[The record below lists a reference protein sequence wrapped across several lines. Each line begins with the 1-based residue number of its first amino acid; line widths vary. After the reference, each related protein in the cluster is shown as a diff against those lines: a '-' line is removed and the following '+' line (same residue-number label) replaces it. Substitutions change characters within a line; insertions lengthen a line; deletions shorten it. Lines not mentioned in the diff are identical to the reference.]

1 MIATIEKQ
9 STIFNYLC
17 KMNKK
22 HHSNNI
28 LLNLGI
34 ESLNEMQEVAQ
45 DAILNDNNV
54 LLLSPTGSGKTL
66 AFLLPILE
74 MLQPEILSVQCL
86 ILVPSRELGLQ
97 IEQVWKK
104 MGTDYKVNVCYG
116 GHSIDTEIKNLSN
129 PPAVLIGTPGRIA
142 DHIDRGTFRL
152 DKIQTLILDEFDK
165 SLQLGFHEQMSFIIG
180 KLSKLNK
187 RVLVS
192 ATSDIE
198 IPKYTRV
205 VNPTILDFIPTV
217 EDNESNLATKMVV
230 SKEKDKLGSL
240 FSLICSLKSQS
251 AIVFCN
257 HRDAA
262 ERISDTLCEKGIY
275 VTYYHGGMDQEERE
289 RALIQFRN
297 GSVSYLITTDLAAR
311 GLDIPEMKH
320 VIHYHLPLKEDEF
333 THRNGRTARM
343 QATGTAYVIVH
354 ESEKKMDYLDYGME
368 VLAVD
373 KSNTLPK
380 PPEFQTIY
388 ISGGKKNKLN
398 KIDIVGFFSQKGN
411 LEKGDLGLIEVKDF
425 ISFAAVKFNKV
436 KDLLLAIKEEKM
448 KGKKFKIEVA
458 RKVIKK
464 EEE

>member
-1 MIATIEKQ
+1 
-9 STIFNYLC
+9 
-17 KMNKK
+17 MNNN
-22 HHSNNI
+22 HHSTNL

-34 ESLNEMQEVAQ
+34 ESLNEMQVAAQ
-45 DAILNDNNV
+45 ETIVENNNT

-66 AFLLPILE
+66 AFLLPVFEI
-74 MLQPEILSVQCL
+74 LQPEILSVQCL
-86 ILVPSRELGLQ
+86 IIVPSRELGLQ

-104 MGTDYKVNVCYG
+104 MGTGYKANVCYG
-116 GHSIDTEIKNLSN
+116 GHSIDTEINNLSN

-142 DHIDRGTFRL
+142 DHIDRETFRT
-152 DKIQTLILDEFDK
+152 DKIQTLVLDEFDK
-165 SLQLGFHEQMSFIIG
+165 SLQLGFHEEMSFIINR
-180 KLSKLNK
+180 LPKLNK

-205 VNPTILDFIPTV
+205 INPAVLDFIPR
-217 EDNESNLATKMVV
+217 NEEKTNLSMKMVV
-230 SKEKDKLGSL
+230 SKEKDKINSL
-240 FSLICSLKSQS
+240 FQLICSLKSES
-251 AIVFCN
+251 ALIFCN

-262 ERISDTLCEKGIY
+262 ERISDTLNEKGIY
-275 VTYYHGGMDQEERE
+275 ATYYHGGMDQEERE

-297 GSVSYLITTDLAAR
+297 GSVSYLVTTDLAAR

-320 VIHYHLPLKEDEF
+320 VIHYHLPSKEDEF

-343 QATGTAYVIVH
+343 LASGTAYIIVH
-354 ESEKKMDYLDYGME
+354 ESEKKLDYIDYDME
-368 VLAVD
+368 VLNIEN
-373 KSNTLPK
+373 SNSLPK

-398 KIDIVGFFSQKGN
+398 KIDIVGFFSQKGK

-425 ISFAAVKFNKV
+425 ISFAAVKSKKV
-436 KDLLLAIKEEKM
+436 KDFLKNIKDEKM

-458 RKVIKK
+458 RKVVKK
-464 EEE
+464 EE

>member
-1 MIATIEKQ
+1 
-9 STIFNYLC
+9 
-17 KMNKK
+17 MNKK

-34 ESLNEMQEVAQ
+34 ESLNEMQEAAQ
-45 DAILNDNNV
+45 DVILNDNNV

-66 AFLLPILE
+66 AFLLPIFE

-205 VNPTILDFIPTV
+205 VNPTILDFIPT
-217 EDNESNLATKMVV
+217 EEEQESNLTTKIVV
-230 SKEKDKLGSL
+230 SVAKDKIGSL
-240 FSLICSLKSQS
+240 FNLICSLKSQS

-262 ERISDTLCEKGIY
+262 ERISDTLNEKGIY
-275 VTYYHGGMDQEERE
+275 ATYYHGGMDQEERE
-289 RALIQFRN
+289 RSLIQFRN
-297 GSVSYLITTDLAAR
+297 GSMSYLITTDLAAR

-343 QATGTAYVIVH
+343 QASGTAYLIIND
-354 ESEKKMDYLDYGME
+354 SEKKLDYVDYGMP
-368 VLAVD
+368 VLNVEN
-373 KSNTLPK
+373 NTALPK

-398 KIDIVGFFSQKGN
+398 KIDIVGFFSQKGK

-436 KDLLLAIKEEKM
+436 KDLLHAVKDEKM

>member
-1 MIATIEKQ
+1 
-9 STIFNYLC
+9 
-17 KMNKK
+17 
-22 HHSNNI
+22 
-28 LLNLGI
+28 
-34 ESLNEMQEVAQ
+34 
-45 DAILNDNNV
+45 
-54 LLLSPTGSGKTL
+54 
-66 AFLLPILE
+66 LPILAI
-74 MLQPEILSVQCL
+74 LQPEFQSVQCL

-104 MGTDYKVNVCYG
+104 MGTDFKVNTCYG
-116 GHSIDTEIKNLSN
+116 GHSIETETKNLSN
-129 PPAVLIGTPGRIA
+129 PPAILIGTPGRIA
-142 DHIDRGTFRL
+142 DHIDRKTFRV
-152 DKIQTLILDEFDK
+152 DKIQTLVLDEFDK

-192 ATSDIE
+192 ATSSIA
-198 IPKYTRV
+198 IPKYTNV
-205 VNPTILDFIPTV
+205 VNPTVLDYIV
-217 EDNESNLATKMVV
+217 IEDNQKENLTTKLVI
-230 SKEKDKLGSL
+230 SKEKDKIGSL
-240 FSLICSLKSQS
+240 FKLICSLKSQS

-262 ERISDTLCEKGIY
+262 ERISDSLCEKGIY
-275 VTYYHGGMDQEERE
+275 ATYYHGGMDQEERE

-320 VIHYHLPLKEDEF
+320 VVHYHLPAKEEEF

-343 QATGTAYVIVH
+343 LSTGTAYIIFN
-354 ESEKKMDYLDYGME
+354 ESEKKLDYINYEMP
-368 VLAVD
+368 VLNVENAI
-373 KSNTLPK
+373 NLPK
-380 PPEFQTIY
+380 PPEFQTVY

-398 KIDIVGFFSQKGN
+398 KIDIVGFFSQKGK

-425 ISFAAVKFNKV
+425 ISFAAIKFSKV
-436 KDLLLAIKEEKM
+436 SDLLKNIRDEKM

-464 EEE
+464 IE

>member
-1 MIATIEKQ
+1 MYK
-9 STIFNYLC
+9 NP
-17 KMNKK
+17 
-22 HHSNNI
+22 HSNNL

-34 ESLNEMQEVAQ
+34 ESLNEMQEIAQ
-45 DAILNDNNV
+45 ETILNDANV

-66 AFLLPILE
+66 AFLLPVFQL
-74 MLQPEILSVQCL
+74 LQPEIKGVQCL

-104 MGTDYKVNVCYG
+104 MGTDYKVNICYG

-142 DHIDRGTFRL
+142 DHLERNSF
-152 DKIQTLILDEFDK
+152 KVNAIQTLILDEFDK
-165 SLQLGFHEQMSFIIG
+165 SLQLGFHEQMKLIIS
-180 KLSKLNK
+180 KLTKLNK

-198 IPKYTRV
+198 IPKYTGVFR
-205 VNPTILDFIPTV
+205 PTVLDFIPT
-217 EDNESNLATKMVV
+217 EEENSNLSFKMVI
-230 SKEKDKLGSL
+230 SKEKDKINSL
-240 FSLICSLKSQS
+240 FKLICSLKSQS

-275 VTYYHGGMDQEERE
+275 ATYYHGGMDQDERE

-320 VIHYHLPLKEDEF
+320 VIHYHLPSKEDEF

-343 QATGTAYVIVH
+343 LASGTAYIIAH
-354 ESEKKMDYLDYGME
+354 ESEKKMDYLDYGMSILNVE
-368 VLAVD
+368 NAT
-373 KSNTLPK
+373 TLPK

-398 KIDIVGFFSQKGN
+398 KIDIVGFFSQKGK
-411 LEKGDLGLIEVKDF
+411 LDKSDLGLIEVKDF
-425 ISFAAVKFNKV
+425 ISFAAVKSKKV
-436 KDLLLAIKEEKM
+436 KEFLANIRDEKM
-448 KGKKFKIEVA
+448 KGKKFKIEIA

>member
-1 MIATIEKQ
+1 
-9 STIFNYLC
+9 
-17 KMNKK
+17 MNFQ
-22 HHSNNI
+22 NNTTNI
-28 LLNLGI
+28 LSNLGI
-34 ESLNEMQEVAQ
+34 STLNEMQIAAKETV
-45 DAILNDNNV
+45 LNDNNV

-66 AFLLPILE
+66 AFLLPIFE
-74 MLQPEILSVQCL
+74 MLQPEILSVQTL
-86 ILVPSRELGLQ
+86 ILVPSRELALQ

-104 MGTDYKVNVCYG
+104 MGTNYKVNVCYG
-116 GHSIDTEIKNLSN
+116 GHSIETEMKNLTN
-129 PPAVLIGTPGRIA
+129 PPALLIGTPGRIA
-142 DHIDRGTFRL
+142 DHIDRGSFRV

-180 KLSKLNK
+180 KLTKINK

-205 VNPTILDFIPTV
+205 VNPSILDFIPNH
-217 EDNESNLATKMVV
+217 EEKSNLSIKFVI
-230 SKEKDKLGSL
+230 SKEKDKIVSL
-240 FSLICSLKSQS
+240 FSLICSLKADA
-251 AIVFCN
+251 AIIFCN

-275 VTYYHGGMDQEERE
+275 ATYYHGGMDQDERE

-343 QATGTAYVIVH
+343 MSSGTAYVIH
-354 ESEKKMDYLDYGME
+354 NETEKKLDYLDYN
-368 VLAVD
+368 LPILTL
-373 KSNTLPK
+373 SNEINLPK
-380 PPEFQTIY
+380 PPFFQTVY

-411 LEKGDLGLIEVKDF
+411 LEKEDIGLIEVKDF
-425 ISFAAVKFNKV
+425 ISFAAIKFNKV
-436 KDLLLAIKEEKM
+436 NDLLKNILHEKM
-448 KGKKFKIEVA
+448 KGKKFKIEIA

-464 EEE
+464 LE

>member
-1 MIATIEKQ
+1 MK
-9 STIFNYLC
+9 NH
-17 KMNKK
+17 

-34 ESLNEMQEVAQ
+34 ANLNEMQLAAQ
-45 DAILNDNNV
+45 ETILNDSNV

-66 AFLLPILE
+66 AFLLPVFE
-74 MLQPEILSVQCL
+74 MLQEDISTVQCL

-104 MGTDYKVNVCYG
+104 MGTNYKVNVCYG

-142 DHIDRGTFRL
+142 DHIDRGTF
-152 DKIQTLILDEFDK
+152 KIDTIETLILDEFDK

-180 KLSKLNK
+180 RLTKLNK
-187 RVLVS
+187 RILVS

-205 VNPTILDFIPTV
+205 IHPTILDFIPEEEAST
-217 EDNESNLATKMVV
+217 NLSIRMVV
-230 SKEKDKLGSL
+230 SKQKDKIDSL
-240 FSLICSLKSQS
+240 FHLICSLQS
-251 AIVFCN
+251 ESALIFCN

-262 ERISDTLCEKGIY
+262 ERISDTLNEKGIY
-275 VTYYHGGMDQEERE
+275 ATYYHGGMDQDERE

-297 GSVSYLITTDLAAR
+297 GSVSYLVTTDLAAR

-320 VIHYHLPLKEDEF
+320 VIHYHLPSKEEEF

-343 QATGTAYVIVH
+343 LASGTAYVIIH
-354 ESEKKMDYLDYGME
+354 ESEKKLDYIDYRMK
-368 VLAVD
+368 VLDVD
-373 KSNTLPK
+373 NNTTLPK
-380 PPEFQTIY
+380 PPQFQTIY

-398 KIDIVGFFSQKGN
+398 KIDIVGFFSQKGK
-411 LEKGDLGLIEVKDF
+411 LEKEDLGLIEVKDF
-425 ISFAAVKFNKV
+425 ISFAAVKSKKV
-436 KDLLLAIKEEKM
+436 KELLGLIRDEKM

-464 EEE
+464 EEN

>member
-1 MIATIEKQ
+1 
-9 STIFNYLC
+9 
-17 KMNKK
+17 MNN
-22 HHSNNI
+22 HHSKNM
-28 LLNLGI
+28 LFNLGI

-45 DAILNDNNV
+45 DAILNENNV

-66 AFLLPILE
+66 AFLLPIFE

-86 ILVPSRELGLQ
+86 ILVPSRELALQ

-116 GHSIDTEIKNLSN
+116 GHAIDTEIKNLSN
-129 PPAVLIGTPGRIA
+129 PPAILIGTPGRIA
-142 DHIDRGTFRL
+142 DHIDRGTFRV

-180 KLSKLNK
+180 QLNKLNK
-187 RVLVS
+187 RILVS

-205 VNPTILDFIPTV
+205 VNPMILDFIPQ
-217 EDNESNLATKMVV
+217 ESFEMANNLALRMVI
-230 SKEKDKLGSL
+230 SKEKDKIGTL
-240 FSLICSLKSQS
+240 FRLIGSLKSQS
-251 AIVFCN
+251 AIIFCN
-257 HRDAA
+257 HREAA
-262 ERISDTLCEKGIY
+262 ERVSDALCEKGIY
-275 VTYYHGGMDQEERE
+275 ATYYHGGMDQDERE

-343 QATGTAYVIVH
+343 LSSGTAYVIVH
-354 ESEKKMDYLDYGME
+354 ETEKKLDYIDYGMP
-368 VLAVD
+368 VLALE
-373 KSNTLPK
+373 STYALPK
-380 PPEFQTIY
+380 PPEFQTVY

-398 KIDIVGFFSQKGN
+398 KIDIVGFFSQKGQ
-411 LEKGDLGLIEVKDF
+411 LEKSDLGLIEVKDF
-425 ISFAAVKFNKV
+425 TSFAAVKFNKV
-436 KDLLLAIKEEKM
+436 KDLLLNIHDEKM
-448 KGKKFKIEVA
+448 KGKKYKIEVA
-458 RKVIKK
+458 RKVIKRV
-464 EEE
+464 E

>member
-1 MIATIEKQ
+1 MYK
-9 STIFNYLC
+9 NP
-17 KMNKK
+17 
-22 HHSNNI
+22 HSNNL

-34 ESLNEMQEVAQ
+34 ESLNEMQEMAQ
-45 DAILNDNNV
+45 DAILNDANV

-66 AFLLPILE
+66 AFLLPIFK
-74 MLQPEILSVQCL
+74 MLQPEINTVQCL

-142 DHIDRGTFRL
+142 DHIDRETFKL
-152 DKIQTLILDEFDK
+152 DTIETLILDEFDK
-165 SLQLGFHEQMSFIIG
+165 SLQLGFHEQMSFIISR
-180 KLSKLNK
+180 LSKLNK

-205 VNPTILDFIPTV
+205 VNPTVLDFIPT
-217 EDNESNLATKMVV
+217 EEENSNLELKLVV
-230 SKEKDKLGSL
+230 SKEKDKINSL
-240 FSLICSLKSQS
+240 FNLICSLKSEA
-251 AIVFCN
+251 AIIFCN

-262 ERISDTLCEKGIY
+262 ERISDTLNEKGIY
-275 VTYYHGGMDQEERE
+275 ATYYHGGMDQDERE

-343 QATGTAYVIVH
+343 LASGTAYIVAH
-354 ESEKKMDYLDYGME
+354 ESEKKMEYLDYGMA
-368 VLAVD
+368 VLNIENAT
-373 KSNTLPK
+373 TLPK
-380 PPEFQTIY
+380 PPQFQTIY

-398 KIDIVGFFSQKGN
+398 KIDIVGFFSQKGK

-425 ISFAAVKFNKV
+425 ISFAAVKSKKV
-436 KDLLLAIKEEKM
+436 KELLGNIRDEKM

-458 RKVIKK
+458 RKVVKK
-464 EEE
+464 ED

>member
-1 MIATIEKQ
+1 
-9 STIFNYLC
+9 
-17 KMNKK
+17 MNKK

-34 ESLNEMQEVAQ
+34 ENLNEMQEAAQ
-45 DAILNDNNV
+45 ETILNENNV

-66 AFLLPILE
+66 AFLMPVLE
-74 MLQPEILSVQCL
+74 MLQAEILSVQCL

-116 GHSIDTEIKNLSN
+116 GHSIDTEINNLSN

-142 DHIDRGTFRL
+142 DHIERGSFRL

-165 SLQLGFHEQMSFIIG
+165 SLQLGFHEQMSFIIS
-180 KLSKLNK
+180 KLSKVNK

-205 VNPTILDFIPTV
+205 VNPTILDFIP
-217 EDNESNLATKMVV
+217 ESEEESNLSTKLVV
-230 SKEKDKLGSL
+230 SKEKDKLNTL
-240 FSLICSLKSQS
+240 FQLLCSLKSES

-262 ERISDTLCEKGIY
+262 ERISDTLNEKGIY
-275 VTYYHGGMDQEERE
+275 STYYHGGMDQEERE

-311 GLDIPEMKH
+311 GLDIPEMNH

-343 QATGTAYVIVH
+343 TATGTAYIIAH
-354 ESEKKMDYLDYGME
+354 ESEKKMDYVDYE
-368 VLAVD
+368 NTPVFSVEDA
-373 KSNTLPK
+373 KSLPK
-380 PPEFQTIY
+380 PPQFQTIY

-398 KIDIVGFFSQKGN
+398 KIDIVGFFSQKGK

-425 ISFAAVKFNKV
+425 ISFAAVKFSKV
-436 KDLLLAIKEEKM
+436 KDLLDLIKDEKM
-448 KGKKFKIEVA
+448 KGKKYKIQVA
-458 RKVIKK
+458 RNVIKK
-464 EEE
+464 VEE

>member
-1 MIATIEKQ
+1 
-9 STIFNYLC
+9 
-17 KMNKK
+17 MNKN
-22 HHSNNI
+22 HRSNNI
-28 LLNLGI
+28 LSNLGI
-34 ESLNEMQEVAQ
+34 ESLNEMQDAAQ

-66 AFLLPILE
+66 AFLLPVLE
-74 MLQPEILSVQCL
+74 LLQPEILSVQCL

-104 MGTDYKVNVCYG
+104 MGTEYKVNICYG

-142 DHIDRGTFRL
+142 DHIERGTFRL
-152 DKIQTLILDEFDK
+152 DKVQTLILDEFDK

-187 RVLVS
+187 RILVS

-205 VNPTILDFIPTV
+205 INPTVLDFIPEEEEKT
-217 EDNESNLATKMVV
+217 NLSVRMVI
-230 SKEKDKLGSL
+230 SPSKDKLQSL
-240 FSLICSLKSQS
+240 FNLLCSLKSQS
-251 AIVFCN
+251 AIIFCN

-262 ERISDTLCEKGIY
+262 ERISDTLNEKGIY
-275 VTYYHGGMDQEERE
+275 SVYYHGGMDQDERE

-297 GSVSYLITTDLAAR
+297 GSVSYLVTTDLAAR

-343 QATGTAYVIVH
+343 QASGTAYLIIH
-354 ESEKKMDYLDYGME
+354 ESEKQLDYVNYDME
-368 VLAVD
+368 VLVVD
-373 KSNTLPK
+373 NATTLPK
-380 PPEFQTIY
+380 PPEYQTIY
-388 ISGGKKNKLN
+388 ISGGKKTKLN
-398 KIDIVGFFSQKGN
+398 KFDIVGFFSQKGK
-411 LEKGDLGLIEVKDF
+411 LEKDDLGLIEVKDF
-425 ISFAAVKFNKV
+425 ISFAAVRYNKV
-436 KDLLLAIKEEKM
+436 KDLLKNIKDEKM

-458 RKVIKK
+458 RKVVKK
-464 EEE
+464 EEER

>member
-1 MIATIEKQ
+1 
-9 STIFNYLC
+9 
-17 KMNKK
+17 MNTPHNFKP
-22 HHSNNI
+22 I
-28 LLNLGI
+28 LANLGI
-34 ESLNEMQEVAQ
+34 SDLNEMQEVSH
-45 DAILNDNNV
+45 DAIINENNV

-66 AFLLPILE
+66 AFLLPIFEL
-74 MLQPEILSVQCL
+74 LQPEILSVQCL

-104 MGTDYKVNVCYG
+104 MSTGYKVNVCYG
-116 GHSIDTEIKNLSN
+116 GHAIDTEIKNLSN
-129 PPAVLIGTPGRIA
+129 PPAILIGTPGRIA

-152 DKIQTLILDEFDK
+152 DKIQTLVLDEFDK
-165 SLQLGFHEQMSFIIG
+165 SLQLGFHEQMSFVIG

-192 ATSDIE
+192 ATSGIE

-205 VNPTILDFIPTV
+205 INPLILDFIP
-217 EDNESNLATKMVV
+217 ENKDENNLSLQMLV
-230 SKEKDKLGSL
+230 SKDKDKLMTL
-240 FSLICSLKSQS
+240 FQLICSLKSEA

-262 ERISDTLCEKGIY
+262 ERISDTLNEKGIY
-275 VTYYHGGMDQEERE
+275 ATYYHGGMDQEERE

-297 GSVSYLITTDLAAR
+297 GSMSYLITTDLAAR

-320 VIHYHLPLKEDEF
+320 VIHYHLPLKEEEF

-343 QATGTAYVIVH
+343 MASGTAYVIVN
-354 ESEKKMDYLDYGME
+354 ESEKKLDYIDYAMPVME
-368 VLAVD
+368 VSSSVV
-373 KSNTLPK
+373 LPK
-380 PPEFQTIY
+380 PPQFQTIY

-398 KIDIVGFFSQKGN
+398 KIDIVGFFSQKGK

-436 KDLLLAIKEEKM
+436 KELLHLVKEEKM

-464 EEE
+464 EEN

>member
-1 MIATIEKQ
+1 MK
-9 STIFNYLC
+9 NP
-17 KMNKK
+17 

-34 ESLNEMQEVAQ
+34 ESLNEMQLAAQ
-45 DAILNDNNV
+45 ETILNDNNV

-66 AFLLPILE
+66 AFLLPIFELLAE
-74 MLQPEILSVQCL
+74 DTKTVQCM

-116 GHSIDTEIKNLSN
+116 GHSIETEIKNLSN

-142 DHIDRGTFRL
+142 DHMERGTFQF

-180 KLSKLNK
+180 RLAKVNK
-187 RVLVS
+187 RILVS

-205 VNPTILDFIPTV
+205 VHPTILDFIPEEEANT
-217 EDNESNLATKMVV
+217 NLSMKMVV
-230 SKEKDKLGSL
+230 SKEKDKIGSL
-240 FSLICSLKSQS
+240 FHLICSLKSES
-251 AIVFCN
+251 ALIFCN

-262 ERISDTLCEKGIY
+262 ERISDSLNEKGIY
-275 VTYYHGGMDQEERE
+275 STYYHGGMDQDERE

-297 GSVSYLITTDLAAR
+297 GSVNYLVTTDLAAR

-320 VIHYHLPLKEDEF
+320 VIHYHLPSKEDEF

-343 QATGTAYVIVH
+343 LASGTAYIIVND
-354 ESEKKMDYLDYGME
+354 SEKKLDYIDYGMK
-368 VLAVD
+368 VLNVD
-373 KSNTLPK
+373 NATTLPK

-398 KIDIVGFFSQKGN
+398 KIDIVGFFSQKGK

-425 ISFAAVKFNKV
+425 ISFAAVKSKKV
-436 KDLLLAIKEEKM
+436 KDLLKLIRDEKM

-458 RKVIKK
+458 RQVIKK
-464 EEE
+464 EEEK

>member
-1 MIATIEKQ
+1 
-9 STIFNYLC
+9 
-17 KMNKK
+17 MNKNP
-22 HHSNNI
+22 HSNNL

-34 ESLNEMQEVAQ
+34 ENLNEMQEVAQ
-45 DAILNDNNV
+45 NAILNDSNV
-54 LLLSPTGSGKTL
+54 LLLSPTGSGKTV
-66 AFLLPILE
+66 AFLLPVFK
-74 MLQPEILSVQCL
+74 MLQEEITTVQCL

-104 MGTDYKVNVCYG
+104 MGTNYKVNTCYG
-116 GHSIDTEIKNLSN
+116 GHSIETEIKNLSN

-142 DHIDRGTFRL
+142 DHIDRGTFKT
-152 DKIQTLILDEFDK
+152 DTIETLILDEFDK
-165 SLQLGFHEQMSFIIG
+165 SLQLGFHEQMSFIIS
-180 KLSKLNK
+180 KLNKLNK

-198 IPKYTRV
+198 IPRYTRV
-205 VNPTILDFIPTV
+205 VNPTVLDFIP
-217 EDNESNLATKMVV
+217 EEEENSNLSMKMIV
-230 SKEKDKLGSL
+230 SKEKDKINSL
-240 FSLICSLKSQS
+240 FHLICSLKSQS
-251 AIVFCN
+251 AIIFCN

-262 ERISDTLCEKGIY
+262 ERISDTLNEKGIY
-275 VTYYHGGMDQEERE
+275 ATYYHGGMDQDERE

-297 GSVSYLITTDLAAR
+297 GSVTYLITTDLAAR

-320 VIHYHLPLKEDEF
+320 VIHYHLPSKEDEF

-343 QATGTAYVIVH
+343 LASGTAYIIAH
-354 ESEKKMDYLDYGME
+354 ESEKKMDYLDYGMP
-368 VLAVD
+368 VLNVD
-373 KSNTLPK
+373 SATTFPK
-380 PPEFQTIY
+380 PPEFKTIY

-398 KIDIVGFFSQKGN
+398 KIDIVGFFSQKGK

-425 ISFAAVKFNKV
+425 ISFAAVKAKKV
-436 KDLLLAIKEEKM
+436 KDLLNNIREEKM

>member
-1 MIATIEKQ
+1 
-9 STIFNYLC
+9 
-17 KMNKK
+17 MNSK
-22 HHSNNI
+22 HLPQNI
-28 LLNLGI
+28 LKNLGI
-34 ESLNEMQEVAQ
+34 SQLNEMQDRAQ
-45 DAILNDNNV
+45 DAILHDNNI

-74 MLQPEILSVQCL
+74 LLQPEILSVQCL

-152 DKIQTLILDEFDK
+152 DKVQTMVLDEFDK

-187 RVLVS
+187 RILVS

-205 VNPTILDFIPTV
+205 VNPTILDFIP
-217 EDNESNLATKMVV
+217 ENEEESNLAIKLVV

-240 FSLICSLKSQS
+240 FQLICSLKSQA

-262 ERISDTLCEKGIY
+262 ERISDTLNEKGIY
-275 VTYYHGGMDQEERE
+275 ATYYHGGMDQDERE

-311 GLDIPEMKH
+311 GLDIPEMNH

-343 QATGTAYVIVH
+343 TASGTAYVIAH
-354 ESEKKMDYLDYGME
+354 DSEKKMEYLDYGMD
-368 VLAVD
+368 VYQLPASVV
-373 KSNTLPK
+373 LPK
-380 PPEFQTIY
+380 PPLYQTIY

-398 KIDIVGFFSQKGN
+398 KIDIVGFFSQKGK

-436 KDLLLAIKEEKM
+436 KDLLHNIREEKM

>member
-1 MIATIEKQ
+1 
-9 STIFNYLC
+9 
-17 KMNKK
+17 MNKN
-22 HHSNNI
+22 HHSNDI
-28 LLNLGI
+28 LSNLGI
-34 ESLNEMQEVAQ
+34 ESLNEMQQTAH
-45 DAILNDNNV
+45 DAILNENNV

-66 AFLLPILE
+66 AFLLPVLE
-74 MLQPEILSVQCL
+74 LLQPEILSVQCL

-104 MGTDYKVNVCYG
+104 MGTQYKVNICYG

-142 DHIDRGTFRL
+142 DHIDRETFRT

-205 VNPTILDFIPTV
+205 VNPFVLDFIP
-217 EDNESNLATKMVV
+217 EEEEKANLSMKMIV
-230 SKEKDKLGSL
+230 SPVKDKLGSL
-240 FSLICSLKSQS
+240 FSLICSLKSEA
-251 AIVFCN
+251 AIIFCN

-262 ERISDTLCEKGIY
+262 ERISDTLNEKGIY
-275 VTYYHGGMDQEERE
+275 ATYYHGGMDQDERE

-297 GSVSYLITTDLAAR
+297 GSISYLVTTDLAAR

-343 QATGTAYVIVH
+343 QASGTAYLIIH
-354 ESEKKMDYLDYGME
+354 ESEKQFDYVDYGIDILDVE
-368 VLAVD
+368 GIN
-373 KSNTLPK
+373 SLPK
-380 PPEFQTIY
+380 PPEFQTLY
-388 ISGGKKNKLN
+388 ISGGKKTKLN
-398 KIDIVGFFSQKGN
+398 KFDIVGFFSQKGK
-411 LEKGDLGLIEVKDF
+411 LEKEDLGLIEVKDF
-425 ISFAAVKFNKV
+425 VSFAAVKYGKV
-436 KDLLLAIKEEKM
+436 PNLLKNIKDEKM
-448 KGKKFKIEVA
+448 KGKKYKIEVA
-458 RKVIKK
+458 RNVIKK
-464 EEE
+464 KEDKKDKY

>member
-1 MIATIEKQ
+1 
-9 STIFNYLC
+9 
-17 KMNKK
+17 MNKK

-34 ESLNEMQEVAQ
+34 ESLNEMQETAQ
-45 DAILNDNNV
+45 DVILNDNNV

-66 AFLLPILE
+66 AFLLPVFE

-187 RVLVS
+187 RILVS

-205 VNPTILDFIPTV
+205 VNPTVLDFIPT
-217 EDNESNLATKMVV
+217 EEEQESNLVTKMVI

-240 FSLICSLKSQS
+240 FNLICSLKSQS
-251 AIVFCN
+251 AIIFCN

-262 ERISDTLCEKGIY
+262 ERISDTLNEKGIFS
-275 VTYYHGGMDQEERE
+275 TYYHGGMDQEERE

-297 GSVSYLITTDLAAR
+297 GSMSYLITTDLAAR

-343 QATGTAYVIVH
+343 QASGTAYLIVN
-354 ESEKKMDYLDYGME
+354 ESEKKLDYVDYGMP
-368 VLAVD
+368 VLNVEN
-373 KSNTLPK
+373 NTNLPK

-398 KIDIVGFFSQKGN
+398 KIDIVGFFSQKGR

-425 ISFAAVKFNKV
+425 ISFAAVKYNKV
-436 KDLLLAIKEEKM
+436 KELLYNIKDEKM
-448 KGKKFKIEVA
+448 KGRKFKIEVA

>member
-1 MIATIEKQ
+1 MNNNPH
-9 STIFNYLC
+9 STNL
-17 KMNKK
+17 
-22 HHSNNI
+22 

-34 ESLNEMQEVAQ
+34 ESLNEMQEMAQ
-45 DAILNDNNV
+45 DAILNDANI

-66 AFLLPILE
+66 AFLLPIFE
-74 MLQPEILSVQCL
+74 MSQPEINTVQCL

-142 DHIDRGTFRL
+142 DHIERGTFKM
-152 DKIQTLILDEFDK
+152 DAIQTLVLDEFDK
-165 SLQLGFHEQMSFIIG
+165 SLQLGFHEQMSFII
-180 KLSKLNK
+180 SKLNK
-187 RVLVS
+187 LNKRILVS

-205 VNPTILDFIPTV
+205 VNPTVLDFIPT
-217 EDNESNLATKMVV
+217 EEANSNLTLKMVV
-230 SKEKDKLGSL
+230 SKEKDKINSL
-240 FSLICSLKSQS
+240 FNLICSLKSQS
-251 AIVFCN
+251 AIIFCN

-262 ERISDTLCEKGIY
+262 ERISDTLNEKGIY
-275 VTYYHGGMDQEERE
+275 STYYHGGMDQDERE

-297 GSVSYLITTDLAAR
+297 GSVSYLVTTDLAAR

-320 VIHYHLPLKEDEF
+320 VIHYHLPSKEDEF

-343 QATGTAYVIVH
+343 LASGTAYIVAH
-354 ESEKKMDYLDYGME
+354 ESEKKMDYIDYTTT
-368 VLAVD
+368 VLNVD
-373 KSNTLPK
+373 NATTLPK
-380 PPEFQTIY
+380 APEFQTIY
-388 ISGGKKNKLN
+388 VSGGKKNKLN
-398 KIDIVGFFSQKGN
+398 KIDIVGFFSQKGK

-425 ISFAAVKFNKV
+425 ISFAAVKSKKV
-436 KDLLLAIKEEKM
+436 KEFLGNIRDEKM

-458 RKVIKK
+458 RKVVKK
-464 EEE
+464 EE

>member
-1 MIATIEKQ
+1 MQIAAQETIL
-9 STIFNYLC
+9 SDT
-17 KMNKK
+17 
-22 HHSNNI
+22 NI
-28 LLNLGI
+28 
-34 ESLNEMQEVAQ
+34 
-45 DAILNDNNV
+45 

-66 AFLLPILE
+66 AFLLPIFE
-74 MLQPEILSVQCL
+74 MLKPEILSVQCL
-86 ILVPSRELGLQ
+86 ILVPSRELALQ

-116 GHSIDTEIKNLSN
+116 GHSIETEIKNLSN

-152 DKIQTLILDEFDK
+152 DKIETLILDEFDK

-187 RVLVS
+187 RILVS

-205 VNPTILDFIPTV
+205 INPTILDFIP
-217 EDNESNLATKMVV
+217 NEEETSNLAMKMVV
-230 SKEKDKLGSL
+230 SSAKDKMGSL
-240 FSLICSLKSQS
+240 FNLICSLKSQS

-262 ERISDTLCEKGIY
+262 ERISDTLNEKGIY
-275 VTYYHGGMDQEERE
+275 AVYYHGGMDQDERE

-297 GSVSYLITTDLAAR
+297 GSMNYLITTDLAAR

-343 QATGTAYVIVH
+343 QASGTAYLIVN
-354 ESEKKMDYLDYGME
+354 ESEKKLDYVDYGME
-368 VLAVD
+368 VLNVEN
-373 KSNTLPK
+373 STTLPK

-398 KIDIVGFFSQKGN
+398 KIDVVGFFSQKGK

-436 KDLLLAIKEEKM
+436 KDLLHNIKDEKM

-458 RKVIKK
+458 RKVVKK

>member
-1 MIATIEKQ
+1 
-9 STIFNYLC
+9 
-17 KMNKK
+17 MNSK
-22 HHSNNI
+22 H
-28 LLNLGI
+28 LPQTVLKNLGI
-34 ESLNEMQEVAQ
+34 TQLNEMQEMAQ
-45 DAILNDNNV
+45 DAILHDNNI

-66 AFLLPILE
+66 AFLLPVLE
-74 MLQPEILSVQCL
+74 LLQPEILSVQCL

-152 DKIQTLILDEFDK
+152 DKVQTMVLDEFDK
-165 SLQLGFHEQMSFIIG
+165 SLQLGFHEQMSFIIS
-180 KLSKLNK
+180 KLSKINK
-187 RVLVS
+187 RILVS

-205 VNPTILDFIPTV
+205 VNPTILDFIL
-217 EDNESNLATKMVV
+217 ENEEESNLSMKLVV
-230 SKEKDKLGSL
+230 SKDKDKIGSL
-240 FSLICSLKSQS
+240 FQLLCSLKSEA

-262 ERISDTLCEKGIY
+262 ERISDTLNEKGIY
-275 VTYYHGGMDQEERE
+275 STYYHGGMDQDERE

-311 GLDIPEMKH
+311 GLDIPEMNH
-320 VIHYHLPLKEDEF
+320 VIHYHLPSKEDEF

-343 QATGTAYVIVH
+343 TASGTAYVIAH
-354 ESEKKMDYLDYGME
+354 ESEKKMEYIDYGI
-368 VLAVD
+368 AVF
-373 KSNTLPK
+373 KLEETIVLPK
-380 PPEFQTIY
+380 PPKFQTIY

-398 KIDIVGFFSQKGN
+398 KIDIVGFFSQKGK

-436 KDLLLAIKEEKM
+436 KDLLQNIKEEKM

>member
-1 MIATIEKQ
+1 MYKNPH
-9 STIFNYLC
+9 STNL
-17 KMNKK
+17 
-22 HHSNNI
+22 

-34 ESLNEMQEVAQ
+34 ESLNEMQEMAQ
-45 DAILNDNNV
+45 DAILNDANV

-66 AFLLPILE
+66 AFLLPVFE
-74 MLQPEILSVQCL
+74 MLQPEITTVQCL

-142 DHIDRGTFRL
+142 DHIDRGTF
-152 DKIQTLILDEFDK
+152 KTETVVTLILDEFDK
-165 SLQLGFHEQMSFIIG
+165 SLQLGFHEQMSFIIAR
-180 KLSKLNK
+180 LNKLNK

-205 VNPTILDFIPTV
+205 VNPTVLDFIP
-217 EDNESNLATKMVV
+217 NEEENSNLSLKMVV
-230 SKEKDKLGSL
+230 SKDKDKINSL
-240 FSLICSLKSQS
+240 FNLICSLKSEA
-251 AIVFCN
+251 AIIFCN

-262 ERISDTLCEKGIY
+262 ERISDTLNEKGIY
-275 VTYYHGGMDQEERE
+275 STYYHGGMDQDERE

-297 GSVSYLITTDLAAR
+297 GSVSYLVTTDLAAR

-320 VIHYHLPLKEDEF
+320 VIHYHLPSKEDEF

-343 QATGTAYVIVH
+343 LASGTAYIVAH
-354 ESEKKMDYLDYGME
+354 ESEKKSDYLDYGMA
-368 VLAVD
+368 VLNVENAT
-373 KSNTLPK
+373 TLPK

-388 ISGGKKNKLN
+388 VSGGKKNKLN
-398 KIDIVGFFSQKGN
+398 KIDIVGFFSQKGK

-425 ISFAAVKFNKV
+425 ISFAAVKSKKV
-436 KDLLLAIKEEKM
+436 KVFLSNIRDEKM

-458 RKVIKK
+458 RKVVKK
-464 EEE
+464 EE

>member
-1 MIATIEKQ
+1 MYTNPH
-9 STIFNYLC
+9 STNL
-17 KMNKK
+17 
-22 HHSNNI
+22 

-34 ESLNEMQEVAQ
+34 ESLNEMQEMAQ
-45 DAILNDNNV
+45 DAILNDANV

-66 AFLLPILE
+66 AFLLPIFE
-74 MLQPEILSVQCL
+74 MLQDDCKNVQCL

-116 GHSIDTEIKNLSN
+116 GHSIETEIKNLSN

-142 DHIDRGTFRL
+142 DHIDRGTFST
-152 DKIQTLILDEFDK
+152 DNIQTLILDEFDK
-165 SLQLGFHEQMSFIIG
+165 SLQLGFHEQMSFIIAR
-180 KLSKLNK
+180 LNKLNK

-205 VNPTILDFIPTV
+205 INPTVLDFIPS
-217 EDNESNLATKMVV
+217 EEENSNLTLKMVV
-230 SKEKDKLGSL
+230 SKEKDKINAL
-240 FSLICSLKSQS
+240 FHLLCSLKSEA
-251 AIVFCN
+251 AIIFCN

-262 ERISDTLCEKGIY
+262 ERISDTLNEKGIY
-275 VTYYHGGMDQEERE
+275 STYYHGGMDQDERE

-343 QATGTAYVIVH
+343 LASGTAYIIAH
-354 ESEKKMDYLDYGME
+354 ESEKKMEYLDYKMP
-368 VLAVD
+368 VLNVEN
-373 KSNTLPK
+373 STTLPK

-388 ISGGKKNKLN
+388 VSGGKKNKLN
-398 KIDIVGFFSQKGN
+398 KIDIVGFFSQKGK

-425 ISFAAVKFNKV
+425 ISFAAVKSKKV
-436 KDLLLAIKEEKM
+436 KEFLANIRDEKM

-458 RKVIKK
+458 RKVVKK
-464 EEE
+464 DE

>member
-1 MIATIEKQ
+1 
-9 STIFNYLC
+9 
-17 KMNKK
+17 MNKK

-45 DAILNDNNV
+45 DVILNDNNV

-66 AFLLPILE
+66 AFLLPIFE

-205 VNPTILDFIPTV
+205 VNPTILDFIPA
-217 EDNESNLATKMVV
+217 EEEQESNLTTKMVI
-230 SKEKDKLGSL
+230 SPSKDKLDSL
-240 FSLICSLKSQS
+240 FRLICSLKSQS
-251 AIVFCN
+251 AIIFCN

-262 ERISDTLCEKGIY
+262 ERISDTLNEKGIY
-275 VTYYHGGMDQEERE
+275 ATYYHGGMDQEERE
-289 RALIQFRN
+289 RSLIQFRN
-297 GSVSYLITTDLAAR
+297 GSMSYLITTDLAAR

-343 QATGTAYVIVH
+343 QASGTAYLIVH
-354 ESEKKMDYLDYGME
+354 ESEKKLDYVDYGMS
-368 VLAVD
+368 VL
-373 KSNTLPK
+373 NIENNTTLPK

-398 KIDIVGFFSQKGN
+398 KIDIVGFFSQKGK

-436 KDLLLAIKEEKM
+436 KDLLNAIKDEKM
-448 KGKKFKIEVA
+448 KGKRFKIEVA

>member
-1 MIATIEKQ
+1 
-9 STIFNYLC
+9 
-17 KMNKK
+17 MNQNP
-22 HHSNNI
+22 HSNNL

-34 ESLNEMQEVAQ
+34 ESLNEMQEVAH
-45 DAILNDNNV
+45 DAILNDANV

-66 AFLLPILE
+66 AFLLPIFELLE
-74 MLQPEILSVQCL
+74 EDINTVQCL

-104 MGTDYKVNVCYG
+104 MGTHYKVNVCYG

-142 DHIDRGTFRL
+142 DHIDRGTFIT
-152 DKIQTLILDEFDK
+152 DTIVTLVLDEFDK
-165 SLQLGFHEQMSFIIG
+165 SLQLGFHEQMSFIISR
-180 KLSKLNK
+180 LNKLNK

-205 VNPTILDFIPTV
+205 INPTVLDFIPT
-217 EDNESNLATKMVV
+217 EETTSNLGIKMVV
-230 SKEKDKLGSL
+230 SKDKDKLNSL
-240 FSLICSLKSQS
+240 FNLICSLKSEA
-251 AIVFCN
+251 AIIFCN

-262 ERISDTLCEKGIY
+262 ERISDTLNEKGIY
-275 VTYYHGGMDQEERE
+275 ATYYHGGMDQDERE

-343 QATGTAYVIVH
+343 LASGTAYIVAH
-354 ESEKKMDYLDYGME
+354 ESEKKMDYLDYGMA
-368 VLAVD
+368 VLNVENAT
-373 KSNTLPK
+373 TLPK

-398 KIDIVGFFSQKGN
+398 KIDIVGFFSQKGK

-425 ISFAAVKFNKV
+425 ISFAAVKSKKV
-436 KDLLLAIKEEKM
+436 KEFLANIRDEKM

-458 RKVIKK
+458 RKVVKK
-464 EEE
+464 EE

>member
-1 MIATIEKQ
+1 MINKQ
-9 STIFNYLC
+9 
-17 KMNKK
+17 
-22 HHSNNI
+22 HSKNL

-34 ESLNEMQEVAQ
+34 ESLNEMQIAAQ
-45 DAILNDNNV
+45 ETILNDANV

-66 AFLLPILE
+66 AFLLPIFETLE
-74 MLQPEILSVQCL
+74 PEITGVQCL

-116 GHSIDTEIKNLSN
+116 GHSIETEIKNLSN

-142 DHIDRGTFRL
+142 DHIDRATFKT

-165 SLQLGFHEQMSFIIG
+165 SLQLGFHEQMSFII
-180 KLSKLNK
+180 SKLTKVNK

-192 ATSDIE
+192 ATSGIE

-205 VNPTILDFIPTV
+205 VNPTILDFIPSEEEKV
-217 EDNESNLATKMVV
+217 NLTMKMVV
-230 SKEKDKLGSL
+230 SKEKDKIGSL
-240 FSLICSLKSQS
+240 FHLICSLKSQS
-251 AIVFCN
+251 ALIFCN
-257 HRDAA
+257 NRDAA
-262 ERISDTLCEKGIY
+262 ERISDTLNEKGIY
-275 VTYYHGGMDQEERE
+275 ATYYHGGMDQDERE

-320 VIHYHLPLKEDEF
+320 VIHYHLPSKEDEF

-343 QATGTAYVIVH
+343 LATGTAYILLH
-354 ESEKKMDYLDYGME
+354 ESEKKMDYIDYNML
-368 VLAVD
+368 VLKVD
-373 KSNTLPK
+373 TATTLPK

-398 KIDIVGFFSQKGN
+398 KIDIVGFFSQKGK
-411 LEKGDLGLIEVKDF
+411 LEKDDLGLIEVKDF
-425 ISFAAVKFNKV
+425 ISFAAVKSKKV
-436 KDLLLAIKEEKM
+436 KDLLTAIRDEKM

-464 EEE
+464 VEE

>member
-1 MIATIEKQ
+1 
-9 STIFNYLC
+9 
-17 KMNKK
+17 MNKNP
-22 HHSNNI
+22 HSNNL

-34 ESLNEMQEVAQ
+34 ENLNEMQEVAQ
-45 DAILNDNNV
+45 NTILNDSNV
-54 LLLSPTGSGKTL
+54 LLLSPTGSGKTV
-66 AFLLPILE
+66 AFLLPIFK
-74 MLQPEILSVQCL
+74 MLQEEINTVQCL

-104 MGTDYKVNVCYG
+104 MGTSYKVNVCYG
-116 GHSIDTEIKNLSN
+116 GHSIVTEIKNLSN

-142 DHIDRGTFRL
+142 DHIDRGTFKT
-152 DKIQTLILDEFDK
+152 DTIQTLILDEFDK
-165 SLQLGFHEQMSFIIG
+165 SLQLGFHEQMSFIIS
-180 KLSKLNK
+180 KLNKLNK

-198 IPKYTRV
+198 IPRYTRV
-205 VNPTILDFIPTV
+205 ENPTVLDFIP
-217 EDNESNLATKMVV
+217 EEEENSNLSMKMIV
-230 SKEKDKLGSL
+230 SKEKDKINSL
-240 FSLICSLKSQS
+240 FNLICSLKSQS

-262 ERISDTLCEKGIY
+262 ERISDTLNEKGIY
-275 VTYYHGGMDQEERE
+275 ATYYHGGMDQDERE

-297 GSVSYLITTDLAAR
+297 GSVTYLVTTDLAAR

-320 VIHYHLPLKEDEF
+320 VIHYHLPSKEDEF

-343 QATGTAYVIVH
+343 LASGTAYIIAH
-354 ESEKKMDYLDYGME
+354 ESEKKMDYIDYKMSVLD
-368 VLAVD
+368 V
-373 KSNTLPK
+373 SNETTLPK
-380 PPEFQTIY
+380 PPEFKTIY
-388 ISGGKKNKLN
+388 ISGGKKTKLN
-398 KIDIVGFFSQKGN
+398 KIDIVGFFSQKGK

-425 ISFAAVKFNKV
+425 ISFAAVKAKKV
-436 KDLLLAIKEEKM
+436 KDLLNNIRDEKM